1 MAQDL
6 SLYRGGE
13 TQRSWDPSPLLTLH
27 REMSRL
33 FDDVFLGAV
42 AGQQHDAGSISAP
55 RIDIS
60 ETDKELR
67 ITADLPG
74 VDEENVQVTVDD
86 DVLTIRGETRL
97 EREEERK
104 NYRVLE
110 RARGVFQRSI
120 RLPVRVDPEQVKASF
135 ENGVLTL
142 AIPKPAQAE
151 RGRQVRIGAGGSSRR
166 AQAEQASAQGERAQ
180 PPADG
185 ARAVSASREAT
196 T

>member
-6 SLYRGGE
+6 TPYRSGE
-13 TQRSWDPSPLLTLH
+13 TQRSWAPSPLLTLH

-33 FDDVFLGAV
+33 FDDVFLGAAA
-42 AGQQHDAGSISAP
+42 AGQQQEGGSISAP

-60 ETDKELR
+60 ETEKKLR

-74 VDEENVQVTVDD
+74 VDEQDVQVTIDD
-86 DVLTIRGETRL
+86 DVLSIRGETRL

-110 RARGVFQRSI
+110 RARGVYQRSI
-120 RLPVRVDPEQVKASF
+120 RLPIRVDPEQVKASF

-142 AIPKPAQAE
+142 TIPKPAQAQ
-151 RGRQVRIGAGGSSRR
+151 RGRQVRIGDGDTAGRAQDGQRPAASDGAQPSAGG
-166 AQAEQASAQGERAQ
+166 A
-180 PPADG
+180 
-185 ARAVSASREAT
+185 
-196 T
+196 

>member
-104 NYRVLE
+104 NYRGPGTRPRRVPALDPPARPGGP
-110 RARGVFQRSI
+110 RAGEGQLR
-120 RLPVRVDPEQVKASF
+120 
-135 ENGVLTL
+135 
-142 AIPKPAQAE
+142 E
-151 RGRQVRIGAGGSSRR
+151 RGPDPRHSQARPGRTGPPGAHRRRRLQPPGAG
-166 AQAEQASAQGERAQ
+166 
-180 PPADG
+180 
-185 ARAVSASREAT
+185 
-196 T
+196 